1 MRSTLPSDGKSIST
15 VSPGP
20 IIYSGNELSNNGSND
35 IFLKSAGI
43 FAPLILGILSK
54 I

>member
-1 MRSTLPSDGKSIST
+1 MEKVFQQYLQ
-15 VSPGP
+15 GP

-43 FAPLILGILSK
+43 FAPLILGHTI
-54 I
+54 